1 MMHGKTAMM
10 YWCYIVCGQR
20 LVLGVQ
26 LVDRALLFCLHLL
39 YHSRFAFVLL
49 LQKFF
54 FAACRNGLHSYHD
67 GPSQP
72 PAIVAFP
79 AAHMDV

>member
-10 YWCYIVCGQR
+10 YWYYIVCGQR
-20 LVLGVQ
+20 CGVLVHF
-26 LVDRALLFCLHLL
+26 VDRALLFCLNLL
-39 YHSRFAFVLL
+39 YHSTFAFVLF

-54 FAACRNGLHSYHD
+54 C

-72 PAIVAFP
+72 PAIVSFP

>member
-20 LVLGVQ
+20 LVLEVQ
-26 LVDRALLFCLHLL
+26 LVDRALLFLSAFIISQLICICPA
-39 YHSRFAFVLL
+39 FAEI
-49 LQKFF
+49 F

>member
-1 MMHGKTAMM
+1 MMHGKTALM
-10 YWCYIVCGQR
+10 YLYYIASGQR
-20 LVLGVQ
+20 LVLEVQ
-26 LVDRALLFCLHLL
+26 LVDRALLFCLNLL
-39 YHSRFAFVLL
+39 YHSTFAFVLF

-54 FAACRNGLHSYHD
+54 C

-72 PAIVAFP
+72 PAIVSFP

>member
-1 MMHGKTAMM
+1 MGNVVEFQTTSLTVPYCFVCIYYITADL
-10 YWCYIVCGQR
+10 YLSC
-20 LVLGVQ
+20 
-26 LVDRALLFCLHLL
+26 FC
-39 YHSRFAFVLL
+39 RN
-49 LQKFF
+49 F

-72 PAIVAFP
+72 PAIVSFP